1 MFVEGPG
8 GPLLGPPYL
17 PCRSLIS
24 CSWSVCCL
32 FIMAI
37 IAAICALRSSISDMF
52 DVGVPVCSGCSGCP
66 GYSDVQVIAMSR
78 GSAVVETDAATNCNG
93 SDFISER
100 KLTFY

>member
-1 MFVEGPG
+1 MFVEGSW

-24 CSWSVCCL
+24 CSWSACCL

-52 DVGVPVCSGCSGCP
+52 DVGVSV
-66 GYSDVQVIAMSR
+66 VQVVQVVQVVRVIAMSR
-78 GSAVVETDAATNCNG
+78 GSAVVETDAATNRNG

>member
-24 CSWSVCCL
+24 CSWSACCL

-52 DVGVPVCSGCSGCP
+52 DVGVPVVQVVQV
-66 GYSDVQVIAMSR
+66 VQVIAMSR

-100 KLTFY
+100 KLTFLLK

>member
-1 MFVEGPG
+1 MFVDGPG

-24 CSWSVCCL
+24 CSWSACCL

-52 DVGVPVCSGCSGCP
+52 EVSVVQVMFRLS
-66 GYSDVQVIAMSR
+66 GYSDVQVIAMLR

>member
-8 GPLLGPPYL
+8 GPLLGPLYL

-24 CSWSVCCL
+24 CSWSACCL
-32 FIMAI
+32 FIMVI

-52 DVGVPVCSGCSGCP
+52 DVSVPV
-66 GYSDVQVIAMSR
+66 VQVVQVVRVIAMSR

-93 SDFISER
+93 SDFISEHR
-100 KLTFY
+100 LTFY